1 MFFCF
6 EQKKCYA
13 YVLRMRLLANLGPS
27 AGSGLFVFFLSLY
40 LRLPNGICLGKN
52 ERKGGALISSKFK
65 CDLMHI
71 HVYNIENPGKSVHT
85 YGERGALLLSRKKKS

>member
-1 MFFCF
+1 MLCICIKDAFAC
-6 EQKKCYA
+6 KSWP
-13 YVLRMRLLANLGPS
+13 LRRLRS
-27 AGSGLFVFFLSLY
+27 ICFFLSLY

-52 ERKGGALISSKFK
+52 ERKRGALISSKFK

-85 YGERGALLLSRKKKS
+85 YGERGALLLSRKKKVKLV